1 MKEGARFS
9 FSRFRSVPA
18 EPDATSTARSFTSD
32 LAISKNGASDYLVG
46 EGAKSR
52 LPQWK

>member
-1 MKEGARFS
+1 MQKSVGGFPSACGVFLS
-9 FSRFRSVPA
+9 LKAVVQAQNAVPRSTLC
-18 EPDATSTARSFTSD
+18 ET
-32 LAISKNGASDYLVG
+32 GASDYLVG